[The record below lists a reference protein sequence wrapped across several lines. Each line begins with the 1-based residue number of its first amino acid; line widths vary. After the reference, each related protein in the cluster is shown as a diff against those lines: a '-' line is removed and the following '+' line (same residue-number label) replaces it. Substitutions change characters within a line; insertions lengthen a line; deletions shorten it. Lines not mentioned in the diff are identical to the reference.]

1 MSNIT
6 KGIFISLATAVISG
20 VSIFVNKFAVD
31 AIKPALYF
39 TSIKNVAVAI
49 LIVAIVLATGEWK
62 KIAKLTK
69 KELRYLLLI
78 GLIGGSLPFYLYFS
92 GLSQTPAVNAAII
105 HKTLVFWVMLMAI
118 PFLKEKVSKWQLLGV
133 FMLFAGNVFV
143 GGFKGFKFSQSEL
156 MLLVATVLWAVENII
171 AKKVLTTV
179 SPNIVTAFRMGLGS
193 VVLMSATI
201 ITVPQVLQK
210 SLALSSEQFFFMG
223 LTVLFLL
230 AYTTTWYRALK
241 HAPAVVVTSVL
252 VSSTLV
258 TNVLSAVFVTH
269 SWNAV
274 LTVQAIL
281 IISGLVL
288 FSRNTA
294 VKANI
299 AGNST
304 LQVTT

>member
-6 KGIFISLATAVISG
+6 KGIYISLATAVISG

-31 AIKPALYF
+31 AVKPALYF
-39 TSIKNVAVAI
+39 TSVKNVAVAL

-62 KIAKLTK
+62 KIAKLSK
-69 KELRYLLLI
+69 KELGYLLLI
-78 GLIGGSLPFYLYFS
+78 GIIGGSLPFYLYFT

-118 PFLKEKVSKWQLLGV
+118 PFLKEKVSKWQILGV
-133 FMLFAGNVFV
+133 LMLFAGNVFV
-143 GGFKGFKFSQSEL
+143 GGFKGFKFSQGEL
-156 MLLVATVLWAVENII
+156 MLLVATVLWAVENIL
-171 AKKVLTTV
+171 AKKVLATV

-193 VVLMSATI
+193 IVLMSATI

-210 SLALSSEQFFFMG
+210 SLALSNEQFLYMG

-269 SWNAV
+269 SWNV
-274 LTVQAIL
+274 TLTVQALL
-281 IISGLVL
+281 IVAGLFI
-288 FSRNTA
+288 FSKSALNQP
-294 VKANI
+294 KP
-299 AGNST
+299 ST
-304 LQVTT
+304 ITTL

>member
-6 KGIFISLATAVISG
+6 KGIYISLATAVISG

-31 AIKPALYF
+31 AVKPALYF
-39 TSIKNVAVAI
+39 TSVKNVAVAL
-49 LIVAIVLATGEWK
+49 LIVTIVLATGEWK
-62 KIAKLTK
+62 KIAKLSK
-69 KELRYLLLI
+69 KELGYLLLI
-78 GLIGGSLPFYLYFS
+78 GIIGGSLPFYLYFT

-105 HKTLVFWVMLMAI
+105 HKTLVFWAMLMAI
-118 PFLKEKVSKWQLLGV
+118 PFLKEKVSKWQILGV
-133 FMLFAGNVFV
+133 LMLFAGNVFV
-143 GGFKGFKFSQSEL
+143 GGFKGFKFSQGEL
-156 MLLVATVLWAVENII
+156 MLLVATVLWAVENIL
-171 AKKVLTTV
+171 AKKVLATV

-193 VVLMSATI
+193 IVLMSATI

-210 SLALSSEQFFFMG
+210 SLALSNEQFLYMG

-269 SWNAV
+269 SWNV
-274 LTVQAIL
+274 TLTVQALL
-281 IISGLVL
+281 IVAGLFI
-288 FSRNTA
+288 FSKSALNQP
-294 VKANI
+294 KP
-299 AGNST
+299 ST
-304 LQVTT
+304 ITTL

>member
-6 KGIFISLATAVISG
+6 KGIYISLATAVISG

-31 AIKPALYF
+31 AVKPALYF
-39 TSIKNVAVAI
+39 TSVKNVAVAL
-49 LIVAIVLATGEWK
+49 LIVTIVLATGEWK
-62 KIAKLTK
+62 KIAKLSK
-69 KELRYLLLI
+69 KELGYLLLI
-78 GLIGGSLPFYLYFS
+78 GIIGGSLPFYLYFT

-118 PFLKEKVSKWQLLGV
+118 PFLKEKVSKWQILGV
-133 FMLFAGNVFV
+133 LMLFAGNVFV
-143 GGFKGFKFSQSEL
+143 GGFKGFKFSQGEL
-156 MLLVATVLWAVENII
+156 MLLVATVLWAVENIL
-171 AKKVLTTV
+171 AKKVLATV

-210 SLALSSEQFFFMG
+210 SLALSNEQFLYMG

-269 SWNAV
+269 SWNV
-274 LTVQAIL
+274 TLTVQALL
-281 IISGLVL
+281 IVAGLFI
-288 FSRNTA
+288 FSKSALNQP
-294 VKANI
+294 KP
-299 AGNST
+299 ST
-304 LQVTT
+304 ITTL

>member
-6 KGIFISLATAVISG
+6 KGIYISLATAVISG

>member
-1 MSNIT
+1 MSNTT
-6 KGIFISLATAVISG
+6 KGIYISLLTAVISG

-39 TSIKNVAVAI
+39 TSVKNLAVAL
-49 LIVAIVLATGEWK
+49 LIVAIVLATGEWR
-62 KIAKLTK
+62 KILKLTG
-69 KELRYLLLI
+69 KELKYLILI
-78 GLIGGSLPFYLYFS
+78 GIIGGSLPFYLYFT

-105 HKTLVFWVMLMAI
+105 HKTLVFWVMLMAV
-118 PFLKEKVSKWQLLGV
+118 PLLKEKVSKWQFVGVLL
-133 FMLFAGNVFV
+133 LFAGNIIV
-143 GGFKGFKFSQSEL
+143 GGFKGFKFSQGEL

-210 SLALSSEQFFFMG
+210 SLALSSEQFFFIG

-252 VSSTLV
+252 VASTLI
-258 TNVLSAVFVTH
+258 TNVLSAIFVTH
-269 SWNAV
+269 SWNITLTLQTV
-274 LTVQAIL
+274 LIV
-281 IISGLVL
+281 SGLLL
-288 FSRNTA
+288 FARNPLPTTKLVTQTA
-294 VKANI
+294 
-299 AGNST
+299 
-304 LQVTT
+304 L

>member
-1 MSNIT
+1 
-6 KGIFISLATAVISG
+6 
-20 VSIFVNKFAVD
+20 
-31 AIKPALYF
+31 
-39 TSIKNVAVAI
+39 
-49 LIVAIVLATGEWK
+49 
-62 KIAKLTK
+62 
-69 KELRYLLLI
+69 
-78 GLIGGSLPFYLYFS
+78 
-92 GLSQTPAVNAAII
+92 
-105 HKTLVFWVMLMAI
+105 
-118 PFLKEKVSKWQLLGV
+118 
-133 FMLFAGNVFV
+133 MLFAGNVFV

>member
-6 KGIFISLATAVISG
+6 KGIYISLATAVISG

-31 AIKPALYF
+31 AVKPALYF
-39 TSIKNVAVAI
+39 TSVKNVAVAL
-49 LIVAIVLATGEWK
+49 LIVTIVLATGEWK
-62 KIAKLTK
+62 KIAKLSK
-69 KELRYLLLI
+69 KELGYLLLI
-78 GLIGGSLPFYLYFS
+78 GIIGGSLPFYLYFT

-118 PFLKEKVSKWQLLGV
+118 PFLKEKVSKWQILGV
-133 FMLFAGNVFV
+133 LMLFAGNVFV
-143 GGFKGFKFSQSEL
+143 GGFKGFKFSQGEL
-156 MLLVATVLWAVENII
+156 MLLVATVLWAVENIL
-171 AKKVLTTV
+171 AKKVLATV

-193 VVLMSATI
+193 IVLMSATI

-210 SLALSSEQFFFMG
+210 SLALSNEQFLYMG

-269 SWNAV
+269 SWNV
-274 LTVQAIL
+274 TLTVQAVL
-281 IISGLVL
+281 IVAGLFI
-288 FSRNTA
+288 FSKSALNQP
-294 VKANI
+294 KP
-299 AGNST
+299 ST
-304 LQVTT
+304 ITTL